1 VKRLLNIMNTAD
13 TLLLP
18 IAGFIIITLLTV
30 LGWSGRKWLSSFE
43 TTINKIYVG
52 FNDISKKLDAIKDE
66 IDSLKLENKLT
77 SNYIHEIETR
87 IEDRLGNIGGQIME
101 NRSRISSIELRTNA
115 IEKVIEKV
123 KTLHERNHKEII

>member
-1 VKRLLNIMNTAD
+1 MNTAD

>member
-1 VKRLLNIMNTAD
+1 MKRLLNIMNTAD